1 MEQTTSRIY
10 EWVIKDGFAYLVTF
24 LLYLIT
30 AKFALD
36 FYFRFD
42 TSPALIW
49 PPVGIAVAAAI
60 IMKRYTVW
68 IPVFLAQFIT
78 LITMRL
84 VPFYTP
90 TLSLV
95 LSTAYAVEIIFMLY
109 ILKQRLFEPH
119 LQKLRSV
126 LTFIIVAFFAT
137 MIEPGIVALY
147 LTIDHIID
155 PLAFFVRSWG
165 AGIFSTLV
173 LAPFTLVLYQWKE
186 QERMLSRSDRIE
198 VLAGFAALA
207 LVNYF
212 VFWTTAPQHVGISV
226 IFFIPIVLIWFGLRL
241 NPRWM
246 MIGIFLTAVQG
257 IAGTFFANPSAHPI
271 SDQLV
276 AVQIY
281 IGMVA
286 AIFYVFA
293 AVVEERRSAY
303 RKLEEAFTL
312 TAASNKA
319 KTDFIAVLAHELR
332 NPLAPMVSALDL
344 LTHESKS
351 KQTKEI
357 IASARE
363 HASMMQRL
371 LDDLL
376 DIARLGQGKITL
388 KKEPTSLKD
397 IIAQSIASTQPEMDR
412 KKQRLFVTLPER
424 DIVFSADPVRLK
436 QITINLLSNA
446 SKYTPDGGTITVTC
460 AREDARLVLRVSD
473 TGIGIPTEHL
483 TAIFEPFRQL
493 AGKEGPS
500 TGLGIG
506 LYLTKSLIEMHEGT
520 ITAASEGKNKGT
532 TFTVELPLHEMAQE
546 VIITDPVQERIFLN
560 DSSILIVDDNK
571 PAADLLQKLLSLHGY
586 EVSVAYSGDEAV
598 AKVKETYPQVIFMD
612 IGMPRMDGYA
622 AAREIRKTGWN
633 GAIVALSGYGQQ
645 SDKERSARE
654 GFHHHLVKPIGIDEL
669 LLILSE
675 VRSALPI
682 AAPSAG

>member
-1 MEQTTSRIY
+1 
-10 EWVIKDGFAYLVTF
+10 
-24 LLYLIT
+24 
-30 AKFALD
+30 
-36 FYFRFD
+36 
-42 TSPALIW
+42 
-49 PPVGIAVAAAI
+49 
-60 IMKRYTVW
+60 
-68 IPVFLAQFIT
+68 
-78 LITMRL
+78 
-84 VPFYTP
+84 
-90 TLSLV
+90 
-95 LSTAYAVEIIFMLY
+95 MLY
-109 ILKQRLFEPH
+109 VLKQRTFEPE

-155 PLAFFVRSWG
+155 PLPFFARSWG
-165 AGIFSTLV
+165 AGVFSTLV
-173 LAPFTLVLYQWKE
+173 LTPFILVLYQWKE
-186 QERMLSRSDRIE
+186 QERTLSRSVRIE

-212 VFWTTAPQHVGISV
+212 VFWTTVPQHVGISV

-257 IAGTFFANPSAHPI
+257 VAGTFFANPSGHPI
-271 SDQLV
+271 SEQLV
-276 AVQIY
+276 AVQVY

-293 AVVEERRSAY
+293 AVVEERRNAY

-332 NPLAPMVSALDL
+332 NPLAPIVSALDL
-344 LTHESKS
+344 LAHGSKS
-351 KQTKEI
+351 SETREI
-357 IASARE
+357 IGSAQR
-363 HASMMQRL
+363 HAGMMQRL

-388 KKEPTSLKD
+388 KKEPTSLKE
-397 IIAQSIASTQPEMDR
+397 IIKQSLASTQPDMDR
-412 KKQRLFVTLPER
+412 KKQRLFVTLPEQ
-424 DIVFSADPVRLK
+424 DILFSADPIRLK
-436 QITINLLSNA
+436 QICINLLSNA
-446 SKYTPDGGTITVTC
+446 SKYTQDGGTITIVCTK
-460 AREDARLVLRVSD
+460 EGPHLILRISD
-473 TGIGIPTEHL
+473 TGMGIPNEHL
-483 TAIFEPFRQL
+483 TDIFEPFRQL
-493 AGKEGPS
+493 SGKEGPS

-506 LYLTKSLIEMHEGT
+506 LYLTKSLVEMHDGS
-520 ITAASEGKNKGT
+520 IAAMSEGEGKGT
-532 TFTVELPLHEMAQE
+532 TFTVELPLREIAQE
-546 VIITDPVQERIFLN
+546 VTIADPVQERIFLN

-571 PAADLLQKLLSLHGY
+571 PAADLLQKLLTLHGY
-586 EVSVAYSGDEAV
+586 EVAVAYSGEEALS
-598 AKVKETYPQVIFMD
+598 KVKETYPQVIFMD

-675 VRSALPI
+675 VRSP
-682 AAPSAG
+682 APLGAPLAG